1 MSLSIASLID
11 APALGARPF
20 LTWYGADGERIELSA
35 TVTANWVAKTTN
47 LLVEELDAG
56 PGTLVRLDLPPH
68 WRTAVWA
75 LATWRVGAGV
85 VIAGPRGYG
94 GAGQASG
101 HVAPDDGA
109 GQASGHV
116 APDDGAGRVDVLVTD
131 RPEAAME
138 GELGEYDELVAQVL
152 PSLARAF
159 DGPLPAGAL
168 DAARVVGGFA
178 DVIVW
183 TPPADPAAPAVVAR
197 GTTVPHGGLSTWA
210 KDLPPAARL
219 AVTVGGRTPRE
230 LEQFCATVL
239 GALRTG
245 SSLVLL
251 PEGHPD
257 PARIAETEHATLHS

>member
-1 MSLSIASLID
+1 
-11 APALGARPF
+11 
-20 LTWYGADGERIELSA
+20 
-35 TVTANWVAKTTN
+35 
-47 LLVEELDAG
+47 
-56 PGTLVRLDLPPH
+56 
-68 WRTAVWA
+68 
-75 LATWRVGAGV
+75 

-94 GAGQASG
+94 
-101 HVAPDDGA
+101 GA

-138 GELGEYDELVAQVL
+138 GEIGEYDELVAQVL

-183 TPPADPAAPAVVAR
+183 TPPTDPAAPAVVAR

>member
-1 MSLSIASLID
+1 VSLSIASLID

-109 GQASGHV
+109 G
-116 APDDGAGRVDVLVTD
+116 RVDVLVTD

-168 DAARVVGGFA
+168 GAARVVGGFA

-183 TPPADPAAPAVVAR
+183 TPPADLVAPAVVAR